1 MWAAGLCTEEL
12 LEEEELASGPVSDLG
27 SWAVREGQSQC
38 KNPIKGPCVKT
49 RVKAVHGGRVAGN
62 P

>member
-1 MWAAGLCTEEL
+1 M
-12 LEEEELASGPVSDLG
+12 ASGPVSDLG
-27 SWAVREGQSQC
+27 SWDVREGQRVQES
-38 KNPIKGPCVKT
+38 NERPCVEA